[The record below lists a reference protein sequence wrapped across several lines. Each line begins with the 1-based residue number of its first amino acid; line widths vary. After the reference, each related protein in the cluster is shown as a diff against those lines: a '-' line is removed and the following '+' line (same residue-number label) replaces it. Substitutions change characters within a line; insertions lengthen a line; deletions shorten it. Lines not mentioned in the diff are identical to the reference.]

1 MTRRGRELTITQRRL
16 NGDDG
21 QRWRQMNVA
30 RIIQDD

>member
-1 MTRRGRELTITQRRL
+1 MTRFRRELTITQRRS

-21 QRWRQMNVA
+21 QRRQQLNVA